1 MLPLYGPLQSQTSDC
16 LLFVQ
21 KWDQLLL
28 SEALTQFFA
37 KLSARKIS
45 QQPHCRR
52 SQSWQ
57 TWIRQ
62 ASQFSNL
69 SGFALR
75 PTTES
80 NIFSKRNK
88 IGEGGSLI
96 WTQPYHLD
104 LCFICLCFC
113 TLYSYSFFLHFGF
126 LLHQYGIVQ
135 KDFQDFW
142 KKSGSIFF
150 SMIDVYFSRLKKVKV
165 AVIRGFT
172 IFYCIGHFVIK
183 VWQCLICLQI

>member
-1 MLPLYGPLQSQTSDC
+1 MITPESHNFNATSLWTLQNQTSDC

-21 KWDQLLL
+21 KWDQLLS
-28 SEALTQFFA
+28 SEALTEFFA

-96 WTQPYHLD
+96 WTQPCLLD
-104 LCFICLCFC
+104 LVLSVWILA
-113 TLYSYSFFLHFGF
+113 LFLHFGF

-135 KDFQDFW
+135 KVFQDFW
-142 KKSGSIFF
+142 KNAGAIFF
-150 SMIDVYFSRLKKVKV
+150 VSMLLKQIDEIWR
-165 AVIRGFT
+165 
-172 IFYCIGHFVIK
+172 
-183 VWQCLICLQI
+183 

>member
-21 KWDQLLL
+21 KWDQLLS
-28 SEALTQFFA
+28 SEALTEFFA

-96 WTQPYHLD
+96 WTQPCHLD

-113 TLYSYSFFLHFGF
+113 TLNSYSLFLHFGF

-142 KKSGSIFF
+142 KKVRCYFLFF
-150 SMIDVYFSRLKKVKV
+150 SFFFFLMILKQIEKSEAVKGV
-165 AVIRGFT
+165 LPYLLYQTF
-172 IFYCIGHFVIK
+172 CH
-183 VWQCLICLQI
+183 